1 MKIII
6 DFDPATQEVLSV
18 TVGDSVKTPTV
29 RKKKS
34 DTVNDIVN
42 DALNAT
48 LDSNKLI
55 VSPAL
60 ALLLKVKE
68 GDRLVVRYKEDGE
81 FIEPFLA
88 PPSVF
93 NEEGGNKL
101 TKGLS
106 ISFRGDQHAALS
118 RFGNQFE
125 VQDMKDGSV
134 KLLSTLEKVKG
145 EVPSLILEHLDPST
159 NIGDDLELEKTSFVI
174 K

>member
-6 DFDPATQEVLSV
+6 DFDTATQEVLSV

-34 DTVNDIVN
+34 DTVITN
-42 DALNAT
+42 DALTAT

-55 VSPAL
+55 VSSAL
-60 ALLLKVKE
+60 ALLLNVKE

-145 EVPSLILEHLDPST
+145 VVPSIVLEQLDSLT
-159 NIGDDLELEKTSFVI
+159 NIGDDLELTKTSFII

>member
-6 DFDPATQEVLSV
+6 DFDEKTQEIVSV

-29 RKKKS
+29 KKS
-34 DTVNDIVN
+34 KVVIIDDTIG
-42 DALNAT
+42 AT

-55 VSPAL
+55 VTPAL
-60 ALLLKVKE
+60 ATLLKVKE
-68 GDRLVVRYKEDGE
+68 GDRLVIRYKEDGE

-101 TKGLS
+101 TKALT
-106 ISFRGDQHAALS
+106 ISFRGDQHTALS
-118 RFGNQFE
+118 RFGNVFE
-125 VQDMKDGSV
+125 VLDMKDGSV
-134 KLLSTLEKVKG
+134 KLVGSTKVKDVVPSITLEALA
-145 EVPSLILEHLDPST
+145 PQM
-159 NIGDDLELEKTSFVI
+159 NIGDDLVLTKTSFVI